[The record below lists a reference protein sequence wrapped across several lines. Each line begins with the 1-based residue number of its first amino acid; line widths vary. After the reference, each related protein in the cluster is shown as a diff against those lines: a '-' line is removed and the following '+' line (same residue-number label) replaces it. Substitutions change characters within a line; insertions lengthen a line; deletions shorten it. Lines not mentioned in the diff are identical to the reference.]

1 MNEEAKVADTF
12 NEFLSNVVKELK
24 VEKNY
29 NLLTGVIEETD
40 PVLKAIKKYKTCPSI
55 FRIKSY
61 FKHPK
66 AFLFKYFNVV
76 AAKREINNLNSKKA
90 TLKGDIPVMI
100 LKSNSGIIAPTL
112 TECCNQNIENS
123 AFPDELKNAD
133 ISPVYKKKTVMISRF
148 IDQLAFC
155 LFYQNHLNVFY
166 MSK

>member
-1 MNEEAKVADTF
+1 MNEEAKVVDTF

-55 FRIKSY
+55 FRIKSS

-66 AFLFKYFNVV
+66 AFLFKYFNVE

-100 LKSNSGIIAPTL
+100 LK
-112 TECCNQNIENS
+112 
-123 AFPDELKNAD
+123 
-133 ISPVYKKKTVMISRF
+133 
-148 IDQLAFC
+148 
-155 LFYQNHLNVFY
+155 
-166 MSK
+166 